1 MIPRPVFRTATLL
14 AATVLTLAAC
24 GASATAGPT
33 TAGSTGSTASSA
45 AATTTTASSAP
56 SAPLQSAGTSTS
68 GASVDATTLLSADM
82 AASVIGGSPT
92 AVTIPGLNVPGVGIA
107 AYGTTTGDTVAVF
120 VEKVPGGLATTAQLQ
135 AAMLMAGTQG
145 NLTPIAGLGDA
156 AGKVVDANEA
166 TIAFVKNGA
175 LIVISAHSG
184 SIAGSTL
191 EPKLESVAQQVAGK
205 V

>member
-33 TAGSTGSTASSA
+33 AAGSTGST

-145 NLTPIAGLGDA
+145 NLTPITGLGDA